1 MLEPWLF
8 DRDTENAAE
17 WAADSYPDISEN
29 SIPPNPTCCDDN
41 DAGEPFAS
49 AGRGGA
55 HAARQDGLWRGD
67 CLLSVG
73 PRMPCCPRPAMSP
86 LCNEPSLQ

>member
-8 DRDTENAAE
+8 DRDTKNAAE

-55 HAARQDGLWRGD
+55 HAARRDGLWLRGLPAV
-67 CLLSVG
+67 CWPAHAMLSTS
-73 PRMPCCPRPAMSP
+73 CD
-86 LCNEPSLQ
+86 EPSLR